1 MRSASRPRLELPR
14 TYKIRVRDKST
25 DHMPRMRGEEKIP
38 ECEGAIFEKRK
49 LRALLARSKRIEATI
64 WLGKEGV
71 SAALLSQ
78 IENQLKARELVKVKT
93 QRSALQEVRTS
104 DLAEK
109 VAGFTSSTLVEIIG
123 HTFTLYRRR
132 ESRSTQRNSSR
143 KQTSQ

>member
-1 MRSASRPRLELPR
+1 MRSVSRSRRELPR
-14 TYKIRVRDKST
+14 TYKVRVRDNSA
-25 DHMPRMRGEEKIP
+25 DHMPRMRSEEKIP
-38 ECEGAIFEKRK
+38 EREGAVFEKRK

-78 IENQLKARELVKVKT
+78 IENQLKTRELVKVKI
-93 QRSALQEVRTS
+93 QRSALQDIRTS

-109 VAGFTSSTLVEIIG
+109 VAGLTSSTLVEIIG

-132 ESRSTQRNSSR
+132 ENRSTRRNSRR
-143 KQTSQ
+143 KQPSQ